1 MPKIVATELDW
12 VKLGL
17 QRFADG
23 GVDALV
29 VEQLAKQLRSSKT
42 SFYWYFKNRSFF
54 LKRMVDYWHEHA
66 TISIIAHIQQHE
78 AAEPKQKVRRL
89 LAVMF
94 SSNEGKDFIYH
105 LRKLGVSES
114 SYAELLLQIEQQRLD
129 YMSDLLQQCGLLE
142 ADARSTSELL
152 YSYYLGWYERNK
164 YRVLPVQEA
173 EKQIELLMP
182 IIEKNI
188 HYDGGV

>member
-17 QRFADG
+17 QMFAEG

-29 VEQLAKQLRSSKT
+29 VEQLAKQLGSSKT
-42 SFYWYFKNRSFF
+42 SFYWYFKNRSSFVN
-54 LKRMVDYWHEHA
+54 RIIDYWHEQ
-66 TISIIAHIQQHE
+66 TTVSIIAHIQQHQ
-78 AAEPKQKVRRL
+78 ASEPKQKVRQL

-105 LRKLGVSES
+105 LRKLGASEPA
-114 SYAELLLQIEQQRLD
+114 YAELLLQIEQQRLD
-129 YMSDLLQQCGLLE
+129 YMSGLLMQCGLIAE
-142 ADARSTSELL
+142 EARSTSELF

-164 YRVLPVQEA
+164 YRALSALEA
-173 EKQIELLMP
+173 EKQVDLLMTF
-182 IIEKNI
+182 IRTNI
-188 HYDGGV
+188 VS